1 MKTEALARPV
11 VEAILDLFNVFIK
24 EHIEVD
30 PLWQVT
36 SNESIGVLDGALLP
50 TVVRGAEERPHS
62 QSEVEV
68 AMKGVF

>member
-1 MKTEALARPV
+1 MKTEALAWPV
-11 VEAILDLFNVFIK
+11 VEAILDLFNVFIM

-36 SNESIGVLDGALLP
+36 SNKSIGVLDGALLP
-50 TVVRGAEERPHS
+50 TVVGGAEERPHN
-62 QSEVEV
+62 QSGIEV